1 MTRACEDRRRQEAE
15 EARVKQQESQGK
27 RGPEVHTE
35 SLAPSQGLG
44 RKQNEGEFWCG
55 KNPLTLSVERKTNVL
70 YILC

>member
-27 RGPEVHTE
+27 QGPEVHTE
-35 SLAPSQGLG
+35 SSAPSQGPG
-44 RKQNEGEFWCG
+44 RTQSDGEFWCG
-55 KNPLTLSVERKTNVL
+55 ENPFTLSVKRKKNVL